1 MIEKTRHA
9 YRQFDVLMLAR
20 LKKTKLVSREHLFVA
35 HLVELVELV
44 DCLRLGSHVVHDSIE
59 KRKILFAQSQQVPQ
73 VVDCR
78 VAKLLNT
85 QVLLLIQ
92 SRSCSIHIQLISRLR
107 NLVNKDKN
115 ICIRELQCLDFL
127 KL

>member
-9 YRQFDVLMLAR
+9 CRQFDILMLAR

-35 HLVELVELV
+35 HLVELIELV
-44 DCLRLGSHVVHDSIE
+44 DCLRSDSHVVHDSNE

-85 QVLLLIQ
+85 QVPLLIQ
-92 SRSCSIHIQLISRLR
+92 SRFCSIHIQLISRLKDLVSR
-107 NLVNKDKN
+107 NKN
-115 ICIRELQCLDFL
+115 VCIREL
-127 KL
+127 